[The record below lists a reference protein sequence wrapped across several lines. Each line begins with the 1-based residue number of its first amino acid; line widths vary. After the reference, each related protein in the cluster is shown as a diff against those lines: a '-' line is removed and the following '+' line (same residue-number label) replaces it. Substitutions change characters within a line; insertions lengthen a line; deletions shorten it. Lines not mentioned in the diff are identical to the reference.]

1 MVIRPREISEK
12 QQKHTIAIDNFMK
25 ILVTAPYHEKGR
37 AELIQLFG
45 EVVYRPWKEHGR
57 GYQPDELIDLLRES
71 QASALITEH
80 DEVTDAVIQVHPA
93 LAFIGV
99 CRGTPSN
106 VAVATATS
114 KGIPVFNTP
123 ARNAQAVAEL
133 FISNII
139 VFLRKTLKGIEWLE
153 TGQWDAGAHTAY
165 LQLKGN
171 ELAGKRVGMVG
182 FGAVAQTI
190 ARILKTFPCEIT
202 YFDPFFTADDPQ
214 YKKQSLEELFRSSDI
229 VAIHLP
235 VTTETKG
242 MIGAELLSLMKT
254 DAIFV
259 NTARAVVVDR
269 DALLEVI
276 ENGRIRGAILDV
288 FDHEPPD
295 GKDYQLIRHPNVLA
309 TPHIAGATHE
319 VEDHHV
325 EIMNHALREYFSRDN
340 HDIPQLVNKESLANT
355 LKK

>member
-1 MVIRPREISEK
+1 
-12 QQKHTIAIDNFMK
+12 MK

-37 AELIQLFG
+37 AELVQLFG
-45 EVVYRPWKEHGR
+45 DIVYKPWKAHGQGYRPE
-57 GYQPDELIDLLRES
+57 ELIDLLRAS
-71 QASALITEH
+71 QADALITEH
-80 DEVTDAVIQVHPA
+80 DEVTAAVIEACPA

-106 VAVATATS
+106 VAVDTATQH
-114 KGIPVFNTP
+114 GIPVFNTP

-133 FISNII
+133 FIANII
-139 VFLRKTLKGIEWLE
+139 SFLRKTRQGIEWLE
-153 TGQWDAGAHTAY
+153 GGQWGDGAHTAY
-165 LQLKGN
+165 LQFKGN
-171 ELAGKRVGMVG
+171 ELADKQVGMVG
-182 FGAVAQTI
+182 FGAVGQTI
-190 ARILKTFPCEIT
+190 AQILKTFPCEIT
-202 YFDPFFTADDPQ
+202 YFDPFYTAEDPL
-214 YKKQSLEELFRSSDI
+214 YKKQSLEELFRTSDV

-235 VTTETKG
+235 VTAETRG
-242 MIGAELLSLMKT
+242 MIDAELLALMKA

-288 FDHEPPD
+288 FYNEPPD
-295 GKDYQLIRHPNVLA
+295 EKDYRLIRHPNVLA

-325 EIMNHALREYFSRDN
+325 DIMNGVLRDFFKQDKK
-340 HDIPQLVNKESLANT
+340 DIKQFVNREGLTAN
-355 LKK
+355 LK